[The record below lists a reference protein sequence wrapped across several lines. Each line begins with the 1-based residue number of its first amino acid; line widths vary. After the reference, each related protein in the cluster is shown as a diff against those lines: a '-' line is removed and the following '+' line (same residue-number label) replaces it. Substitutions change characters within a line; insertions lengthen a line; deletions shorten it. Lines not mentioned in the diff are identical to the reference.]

1 MLRVDLPCQ
10 TFSFCVI
17 REPWVEVVMN
27 SAALL

>member
-10 TFSFCVI
+10 TFSCVI

-27 SAALL
+27 SAGLL